1 MKGVVFN
8 LLEEVVSRTH
18 GEDTWDALLDTAG
31 LAGAYTS
38 LGSYPD
44 EDMGK
49 LVLAAS
55 NTLATPPAEVL
66 RWFGRE
72 AMPILAER
80 YPSFFSGHTSARPF
94 VLSLNDIIHPEVQ
107 KVYPGANVPVFDFR
121 DAADGAL
128 LMGYQSSRK
137 LCALAQGFVEG
148 AAAHYGETLNFE
160 HLNCMHNGDPK
171 CLFRLSFAPRRD
183 G

>member
-8 LLEEVVSRTH
+8 LLEEVVGRTH
-18 GEDTWDALLDTAG
+18 GADTWDALLDAAG
-31 LAGAYTS
+31 LAGTYTS

-44 EDMGK
+44 EELGR

-55 NTLATPPAEVL
+55 NALARSPAEVL
-66 RWFGRE
+66 RWFGQE
-72 AMPILAER
+72 AMPVLAER
-80 YPSFFSGHTSARPF
+80 YPPFFRAHSSTRPF
-94 VLSLNDIIHPEVQ
+94 ILSVNDIIHPEVR
-107 KVYPGANVPVFDFR
+107 KVYPGADVPIFDFR
-121 DAADGAL
+121 DDTDGAL

-160 HLNCMHNGDPK
+160 HLNCMHKGDPK
-171 CLFRLSFAPRRD
+171 CVFRLYFLPR
-183 G
+183 